1 MCNPN
6 YSRLRVFFFLN
17 SDRYY
22 RMIADVRAKFFLDNH
37 HSMSNITRYKLC
49 IDTILIFFFWIEG
62 KSALIQ

>member
-6 YSRLRVFFFLN
+6 YSRLRGFFFLN

-22 RMIADVRAKFFLDNH
+22 RMIADVGAKFFLDNH

-49 IDTILIFFFWIEG
+49 IDRILIFFFGLKE
-62 KSALIQ
+62 KVH